1 MAFGT
6 PGGDGQDQW
15 QLTFFL
21 RVAHHGLNLQEAID
35 SPAFHSDH
43 PPSSFWPRHALP
55 GRLTVESRFG
65 DEVVD
70 DLASRGHD
78 VVVGPPWSEGR
89 LSAVAREVDAEG
101 RAVLHAAANP
111 RGMQGYAVGR

>member
-15 QLTFFL
+15 QLAFFL
-21 RVAHHGLNLQEAID
+21 RVVHRGRNLQEAID

-43 PPSSFWPRHALP
+43 MPSSFWPRHALP
-55 GRLTVESRFG
+55 AGSPIESRFG
-65 DEVVD
+65 DEVVA
-70 DLASRGHD
+70 DLEARGHD
-78 VVVGPPWSEGR
+78 VVVGPAWSEGR
-89 LSAVAREVDAEG
+89 MSAVTREHDDEG
-101 RAVLHAAANP
+101 RAVLRAGANA